1 MNDNDILGFEEK
13 IVESFVLENFD
24 DFAARK
30 ESFLTHILEMD
41 KELKLILNNDL
52 VLSLE
57 NGAIQI

>member
-30 ESFLTHILEMD
+30 FLNSYIG
-41 KELKLILNNDL
+41 
-52 VLSLE
+52 
-57 NGAIQI
+57 NG